1 MKRWLPWTVGIVAAL
16 LVGGLAARSVKARQV
31 ENAAAAAS
39 AKVPLQLE
47 LSSTDVVIVHPTEL
61 TRTLAVSGGLKAVNS
76 AVVKAK
82 VAAEVKSLLVR
93 EGDTVKA
100 GQVIGQ
106 LDTTEL
112 DWRLRQA
119 EQTAESSKAQLDIAK
134 RALDNNRALVAQ
146 GFISPTGLQTS
157 VSNEAAAKANYE
169 AAAAVVALAKKSRA
183 DTLLTA
189 PISGIV
195 SQRLVQ
201 PGERAAIDTKI
212 VEVVDL
218 SRIELEAAV
227 APEDVAELKAG
238 QSARLD
244 VDGLREPAS
253 ATVARIN
260 PSTQSGTRAIMVYL
274 ALQSRPALRQGLF
287 AKGQIDLQRSKA
299 LVVPATSVRVDQAR
313 PYVLIVANNR
323 VIQRN
328 VTLGTR
334 GDAVIDGRTETAV
347 EIVDGI
353 ADNTAVLRV
362 SAGNVRDGTP
372 VKMVASAPAAIPAS
386 APALGA
392 PDV

>member
-1 MKRWLPWTVGIVAAL
+1 MKRWLPWSIGIVAVL
-16 LVGGLAARSVKARQV
+16 LVGGLAARSMKARQL

-93 EGDTVKA
+93 EGDAVKA

-106 LDTTEL
+106 LDTTEF

-119 EQTAESSKAQLDIAK
+119 EQTADSSKAQLDIAK

-146 GFISPTGLQTS
+146 GFISATGLETS

-169 AAAAVVALAKKSRA
+169 AAAAAVALAKKSRA
-183 DTLLTA
+183 DALLTA

-201 PGERAAIDTKI
+201 PGERAAIDMKI

-227 APEDVAELKAG
+227 APEDLADLNVG
-238 QSARLD
+238 QHARLV
-244 VDGLREPAS
+244 VDGLREPAL

-260 PSTQSGTRAIMVYL
+260 PSTQPGTRAVMVYL
-274 ALQSRPALRQGLF
+274 ALQSHPALRQGLF

-299 LVVPATSVRVDQAR
+299 LVVPATAVRVDQAR
-313 PYVLIVANNR
+313 PYVLVVANNR
-323 VIQRN
+323 VTRCN
-328 VTLGTR
+328 VTLGSR
-334 GDAVIDGRTETAV
+334 GDAIIDGRTESAV
-347 EIVDGI
+347 EIVDGLV
-353 ADNTAVLRV
+353 DNTAVLRGL
-362 SAGNVRDGTP
+362 AGNVRDGTP
-372 VKMVASAPAAIPAS
+372 VKMVGPAAALSPASNASA
-386 APALGA
+386 
-392 PDV
+392 V